1 MAKISG
7 KPLDKTFES
16 WVSIAFSGTR
26 VPFTISSSNEKI
38 QSWYRQ
44 KQGFSFFFP
53 ILWCW
58 NFANSQNCGGYIPH
72 DKNSQK
78 FPNILSKK
86 WRSNFVGEKTLVG
99 RDKVKSKSKE
109 NLHSSC
115 NQLVGFQLSFV
126 PVQAK
131 HLPIRHRKGLLLPE
145 KIPSKHTTGDT
156 LGCRTCRKSHWKKY
170 PWRICSKK
178 NLSTTLW
185 RLTVSTVPAREKT
198 ITTRIMITHNNHAM
212 KSKHGELRS
221 IWSVSFT
228 FLHQSVM
235 IPVILKMSPVHRLR
249 LNSTHLLLKNSC
261 SAWSGKNCRNRY
273 ATSNT
278 QPPPWLRSVA
288 ALQFGNPVLDFVY
301 FVYLDWLKSTKEQ
314 LQKNR

>member
-7 KPLDKTFES
+7 KPLDKTFVS
-16 WVSIAFSGTR
+16 WVSITFSGTR

-58 NFANSQNCGGYIPH
+58 NFANSQHCGGYIPH
-72 DKNSQK
+72 YKNSQK

-115 NQLVGFQLSFV
+115 NQLVGFQLSLV

-145 KIPSKHTTGDT
+145 KKFLQSTPLVSHLDAKHVVKATG
-156 LGCRTCRKSHWKKY
+156 KISM
-170 PWRICSKK
+170 K
-178 NLSTTLW
+178 NLQQEKLVDN
-185 RLTVSTVPAREKT
+185 TVEVNCFNSSSKRK
-198 ITTRIMITHNNHAM
+198 NNHN
-212 KSKHGELRS
+212 KNNDHPWQSCNEIKTWGVEINLKCFFH
-221 IWSVSFT
+221 VSASECNDPCNFEDE
-228 FLHQSVM
+228 S
-235 IPVILKMSPVHRLR
+235 SP
-249 LNSTHLLLKNSC
+249 
-261 SAWSGKNCRNRY
+261 
-273 ATSNT
+273 
-278 QPPPWLRSVA
+278 
-288 ALQFGNPVLDFVY
+288 
-301 FVYLDWLKSTKEQ
+301 
-314 LQKNR
+314 